1 MNLSHLVDVS
11 KVQENDG
18 ENLGVFILFM
28 TELLTGGLVARTIIY
43 FIFLHIF
50 TSC

>member
-1 MNLSHLVDVS
+1 MNLSHLADVS

-18 ENLGVFILFM
+18 ENLGLFILFM

>member
-1 MNLSHLVDVS
+1 MNLSHLADVS

-18 ENLGVFILFM
+18 ENLGLFSLFM
-28 TELLTGGLVARTIIY
+28 TELFTGGLVARIIIY
-43 FIFLHIF
+43 FNFLHIF